1 MVTASASSRRSA
13 ADSPGVT
20 SSGASADTAGV
31 GIGRTRNEAR
41 RFAAASPD
49 PFTRGLILFAV
60 LIMAALV
67 FGGSVQTMVSVVS
80 GEGAG
85 ILRGLA
91 FAALGL
97 AVIALLAARFPV
109 AYVLQDDPSYGTLL
123 VIERRRFKPVRLV
136 LARYETA
143 EPVRRVVFPW
153 VPLLSGSRLF
163 GLRGARIEEAIAGFW
178 SFGCDGRR
186 AIILAGGGRPRTL
199 ISPVDPRGLLEEL
212 RSSPATSGLVTD
224 ETEEP
229 GAVAGD
235 KGGEAE

>member
-1 MVTASASSRRSA
+1 MVTVSASSRRSA

-20 SSGASADTAGV
+20 SSSASADGAGIGV
-31 GIGRTRNEAR
+31 GHVPNNGR
-41 RFAAASPD
+41 RFVAASPD
-49 PFTRGLILFAV
+49 PFTRGIILFTV

-67 FGGSVQTMVSVVS
+67 FGGSVQTLVSVVA
-80 GEGAG
+80 GEGTG

-91 FAALGL
+91 FSALGL

-212 RSSPATSGLVTD
+212 RSSPDTAALVADDD
-224 ETEEP
+224 EDLD
-229 GAVAGD
+229 AVD
-235 KGGEAE
+235 VDESGEAE